1 MTENKIEVANSDIGG
16 NFTGR
21 DSLNFNNIF
30 RESEYLS
37 DLYVK
42 YQTEAET
49 NPGLKAI
56 CEELNYYTSQADGD
70 VKGLET
76 KLTEGNRSNIIW
88 YAKRVKER
96 FHKKLILNSQ
106 FSVIS
111 QDIHVF
117 ILASVCSHYMLEV
130 YEKVCEE
137 TDPTVINVLINER
150 IIKPIEAEL
159 GRNLFKYTKEDILG
173 MLYFLTGNCHIKWCK

>member
-1 MTENKIEVANSDIGG
+1 MAENSIEVADTKIGG

-21 DSLNFNNIF
+21 DSITFNNVF
-30 RESEYLS
+30 KQSEYLT
-37 DLYVK
+37 DLYAK
-42 YQTEAET
+42 YQAELET
-49 NPGLKAI
+49 NPSLKAI
-56 CEELNYYTSQADGD
+56 YDDLNYYTSQADGD
-70 VKGLET
+70 VKGLEV
-76 KLTEGNRSNIIW
+76 KLTEGNRGDVIW
-88 YAKRVKER
+88 HAKRVKER

-106 FSVIS
+106 FSIVA

-117 ILASVCSHYMLEV
+117 MLASVCSHYMLEV
-130 YEKVCEE
+130 YNKVCEE
-137 TDPTVINVLINER
+137 SDPNVINSLINDR